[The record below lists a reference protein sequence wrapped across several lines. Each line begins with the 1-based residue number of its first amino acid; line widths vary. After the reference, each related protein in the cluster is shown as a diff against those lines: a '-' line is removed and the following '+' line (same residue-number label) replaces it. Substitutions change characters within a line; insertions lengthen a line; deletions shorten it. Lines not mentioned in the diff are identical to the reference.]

1 MVGRI
6 MTAPLLTGLLFVGAT
21 ASCGFAPTT
30 GCDGE
35 VSYQGVAVAAG
46 SIRFF
51 PSGGTPG
58 IGGSARIE
66 DGRYTI
72 PAGRGLT
79 AGTYVVA
86 ISAARPTGRTVR
98 PEPGHEAD
106 GSIAETEQFIPE
118 RFNTS
123 SELRVELEPGEN
135 RRDFN
140 LSPP

>member
-1 MVGRI
+1 M
-6 MTAPLLTGLLFVGAT
+6 AY
-21 ASCGFAPTT
+21 
-30 GCDGE
+30 E
-35 VSYQGVAVAAG
+35 GVPVAAG

-58 IGGSARIE
+58 IGGSGRIV

-72 PAGRGLT
+72 PPGRGLA

-106 GSIAETEQFIPE
+106 GPIVETEQYIPE

-140 LSPP
+140 MSPP

>member
-1 MVGRI
+1 MVGRVV
-6 MTAPLLTGLLFVGAT
+6 TTQFLAGLLFLGAT
-21 ASCGFAPTT
+21 AGCGRPPKT
-30 GCDGE
+30 GCEGE
-35 VSYQGVAVAAG
+35 VSYRGVRVAAG

-72 PAGRGLT
+72 PAGRGLA
-79 AGTYVVA
+79 AGAYVVA
-86 ISAARPTGRTVR
+86 ISAARPTGRNVR

-106 GSIAETEQFIPE
+106 GPIAETEQFIPE

-123 SELRVELEPGEN
+123 SELKVELEPGEN